1 MTLSNTILAA
11 VSLAALTGAAAAAE
25 PAVGPVRH
33 VVLVHG
39 AFADGSGWK
48 PVADI
53 LRADGYSVSVV
64 QQPMTSI
71 ADDVAA
77 TKRVLDAQ
85 PGPSV
90 LVGHSYGGAIIT
102 EAGDHPKVASL
113 VYVAAFA
120 PDEGE
125 VLGAVSAATPP
136 AAHSIAP
143 TEDGFLLVDPKQFP
157 EDFAADLPLP
167 VAEFMAVSQTPING
181 QIWGSPFGAPAWRN
195 KPSFGIVTT
204 ADRMINPELQR
215 AMYSRAKVSMTEIDS
230 SHAVFLSQP
239 QAVADVIE
247 AAAKSGK

>member
-1 MTLSNTILAA
+1 MTLTNTLLAV
-11 VSLAALTGAAAAAE
+11 VSATCLTGAAAAE
-25 PAVGPVRH
+25 PASGPVRN

-53 LRADGYSVSVV
+53 LRADGYAVSIV

-77 TKRVLDAQ
+77 TKRILDAQ
-85 PGPSV
+85 AGPSV
-90 LVGHSYGGAIIT
+90 LVGHSYGGAVIT
-102 EAGDHPKVASL
+102 EAGHHPLVASP

-125 VLGAVSAATPP
+125 VLGEVSGVTPP

-143 TEDGFLLVDPKQFP
+143 TADGFLLVDAALFP
-157 EDFAADLPLP
+157 DDFAADLPRPL
-167 VAEFMAVSQTPING
+167 AEFMAISQMPING
-181 QIWGSPFGAPAWRN
+181 QIWGTPIGDPAWRN

-204 ADRMINPELQR
+204 SDRMINPDLQR
-215 AMYSRAKVSMTEIDS
+215 SMYARANAAVTEIDS

-239 QAVADVIE
+239 QAVVDVIE
-247 AAAKSGK
+247 AAAASAQ